1 MPLSAPAMIGDGRA
15 GRLTGRRRRTRRHAR
30 KRRRARSW
38 RRALPHRAAERLW
51 RRAGLRH
58 FHMPA
63 EDRALFTPGDSAEPP
78 LGKLIIVEDNAIC
91 RGPVVSGPFKV
102 QQHVLATSVVALGAD
117 SPPSTTTR
125 RPGVYNS
132 RKKGLRTSRGPWRSV
147 ARTRRPADVLER
159 GLSGNRPV
167 LHCQSKDESR
177 RGRNWQPT
185 VRVGPA
191 RCE

>member
-1 MPLSAPAMIGDGRA
+1 MCLPHNNQTTTHRRRAITLKTVGVKEMWRGRGAAVGVGNDRRA

-91 RGPVVSGPFKV
+91 RGPVMSGPLKV
-102 QQHVLATSVVALGAD
+102 QHHVPATNVVALGAD
-117 SPPSTTTR
+117 GAPSTTTR
-125 RPGVYNS
+125 RPGV
-132 RKKGLRTSRGPWRSV
+132 
-147 ARTRRPADVLER
+147 
-159 GLSGNRPV
+159 
-167 LHCQSKDESR
+167 
-177 RGRNWQPT
+177 
-185 VRVGPA
+185 
-191 RCE
+191 